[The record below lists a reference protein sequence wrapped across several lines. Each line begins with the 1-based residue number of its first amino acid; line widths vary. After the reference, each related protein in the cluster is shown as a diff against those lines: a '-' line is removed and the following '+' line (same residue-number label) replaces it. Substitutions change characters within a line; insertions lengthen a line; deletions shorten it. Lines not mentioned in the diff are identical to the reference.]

1 MKFIRKSKARER
13 VIDFLAKSMLIAFSA
28 LVCLWMISGAR
39 AGTAEITD
47 IRQQE
52 LEGGA
57 FAVDFLFSKPMSKDD
72 VAVEFQRN
80 FIQLTLKGISAYP
93 ARTTKLNHASMEKVF
108 TYQYQPDVT
117 RARMLLKGQASSI
130 QPFTTSQIEAQRVR
144 ILIKDGA
151 VAKGNDAVK
160 SRAAAANAPEA
171 GLDPEEEKLRKE
183 IVAGQ
188 NNVAASAAA
197 VTASTSF
204 SAAGSS
210 TGASA
215 ASSSSAPAKSEKA
228 IDKEN
233 LPVFG
238 AQEGTA
244 AAKKESSNT
253 GARMITSL
261 LLVLGLIA
269 GGTLAFR
276 KYAAG
281 KGINLNLPF
290 QRQSRLVE
298 VVSTTSVGG
307 KRSIAIVKVMDQY
320 LVVGMGEGG
329 MNLLKDLGANATL
342 DRHVEESQAGLG
354 GPSFS
359 STFQGVLS
367 GSQAAAGASSRDVS
381 AARAAINA
389 AASATDDIGPA
400 GGARASAG
408 ESIRSS
414 IKKRLE
420 GFKPL

>member
-1 MKFIRKSKARER
+1 MKFNRKSKARER

-52 LEGGA
+52 LEGGTY
-57 FAVDFLFSKPMSKDD
+57 AVDFLFSKPVAKED

-93 ARTTKLNHASMEKVF
+93 ARTTKLNHAAMEKVF

-117 RARMLLKGQASSI
+117 RARMLLKGQASAL
-130 QPFTTSQIEAQRVR
+130 QAFTTSEVEAQRVR
-144 ILIKDGA
+144 ILVKSGA
-151 VAKGNDAVK
+151 VAKAADVVK
-160 SRAAAANAPEA
+160 TRAASANGVEAA
-171 GLDPEEEKLRKE
+171 LDPEEEKLRKE

-188 NNVAASAAA
+188 NSVAASAAA
-197 VTASTSF
+197 V
-204 SAAGSS
+204 SAATAPAPSAAAAPAKLEKAVDKESLPVFSS
-210 TGASA
+210 HDGASA
-215 ASSSSAPAKSEKA
+215 E
-228 IDKEN
+228 
-233 LPVFG
+233 
-238 AQEGTA
+238 
-244 AAKKESSNT
+244 KKEGG
-253 GARMITSL
+253 GAGTRMLTSL
-261 LLVLGLIA
+261 LLVIGLIA
-269 GGTLAFR
+269 AGTLGFR
-276 KYAAG
+276 KFAQT

-290 QRQSRLVE
+290 QKQSRLIE
-298 VVSTTSVGG
+298 VVSTTSVGA

-320 LVVGMGEGG
+320 LVVGMGDGG

-342 DRHVEESQAGLG
+342 DKFMEETNVGLG
-354 GPSFS
+354 PTFS

-367 GSQAAAGASSRDVS
+367 GNQPAAGASARDVS
-381 AARAAINA
+381 PARAAINA
-389 AASATDDIGPA
+389 AASAADSIVP
-400 GGARASAG
+400 GGAQASAG